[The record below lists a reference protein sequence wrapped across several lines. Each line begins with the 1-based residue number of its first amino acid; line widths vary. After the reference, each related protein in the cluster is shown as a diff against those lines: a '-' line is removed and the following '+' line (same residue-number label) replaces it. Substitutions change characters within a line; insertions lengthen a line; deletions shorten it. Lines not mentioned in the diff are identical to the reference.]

1 MHFVVSYIIF
11 YIFIF
16 TEELVDLKKCV
27 TVLFVVCT
35 TIYFRSYCCLTGF
48 LFGGGVVVFQTEP
61 YPHERTLW
69 DDLTW
74 TNALPVS

>member
-27 TVLFVVCT
+27 TVLCVVCT

-48 LFGGGVVVFQTEP
+48 LFGGGGWYFRLNHT
-61 YPHERTLW
+61 
-69 DDLTW
+69 
-74 TNALPVS
+74 PVKEHYGMI